1 MVRITE
7 QLVRKRAEHNE
18 GLISSLE
25 EVSLHQQEIEKIENL
40 DKWCRELKILYL
52 QNNLIAKV
60 RAAPGRPRQRRAC
73 RERHAETICSHAGGL
88 VQRGAVQ
95 GRSWALCLCVCV
107 RRSSASC

>member
-1 MVRITE
+1 MRPSLACVAARGGPRARPQARGPAAMVRITE

-73 RERHAETICSHAGGL
+73 RERHA
-88 VQRGAVQ
+88 
-95 GRSWALCLCVCV
+95 
-107 RRSSASC
+107 